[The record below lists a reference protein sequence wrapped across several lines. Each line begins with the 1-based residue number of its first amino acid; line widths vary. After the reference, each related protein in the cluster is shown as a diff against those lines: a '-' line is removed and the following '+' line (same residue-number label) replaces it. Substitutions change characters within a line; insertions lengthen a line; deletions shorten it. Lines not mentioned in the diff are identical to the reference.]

1 MGDSGTSDLTI
12 VLICQ
17 DCTISVNNVDVVE
30 IPIDNT
36 NLFDNSAAAMMSC
49 SQDGSNPNDVII
61 VLSENLPYVPLQ
73 TYAFSFEYYWNIQI
87 DPQYQGSAVIGF
99 TAGSADQSVFNDV
112 LQQNSDSVQGDRPS
126 SWVTWPPGLAISGDA
141 ANQTMIVTFM
151 LTCPAN
157 VTAAATVWIDN
168 VKAEPHYT
176 LICNGDESNILLNN
190 NFECDSSD
198 GTILQGWTSSFVTDG
213 DGGSGQVSEV
223 SPGSGNSTQAASLV
237 CAGGGYYSTVSL
249 EQIVNTVECQPYTL
263 SFDYYFISDAS
274 GQDNYLYSDIFGSSG
289 STFGLY
295 LHPTSDS
302 LGHPNGVWVNSGQIS
317 TIGSGRSSVLSISL
331 ECDYGASA
339 TVWIDNVVL
348 IPVGNIVSGN
358 DCPFNDNLISNGDFE
373 TATSGIPSWTS
384 FGVVSQVQPGYNS
397 STQAVSLSCSG
408 DGDSATIH
416 QTFTTT
422 RLMNYELNFF
432 YYWYY
437 LSEWD
442 SVDLNVDISPD
453 WPDLFDTRNQ
463 YASADDEDY
472 YGVGL
477 DTWADTLDSGARLEF
492 MSERGGNMQ
501 VEISLSCYD
510 GSSATIYIDDV
521 IIIQTPE

>member
-176 LICNGDESNILLNN
+176 LICNCLLY
-190 NFECDSSD
+190 
-198 GTILQGWTSSFVTDG
+198 TSP
-213 DGGSGQVSEV
+213 
-223 SPGSGNSTQAASLV
+223 SPR
-237 CAGGGYYSTVSL
+237 
-249 EQIVNTVECQPYTL
+249 
-263 SFDYYFISDAS
+263 D
-274 GQDNYLYSDIFGSSG
+274 
-289 STFGLY
+289 
-295 LHPTSDS
+295 
-302 LGHPNGVWVNSGQIS
+302 
-317 TIGSGRSSVLSISL
+317 
-331 ECDYGASA
+331 
-339 TVWIDNVVL
+339 
-348 IPVGNIVSGN
+348 
-358 DCPFNDNLISNGDFE
+358 
-373 TATSGIPSWTS
+373 
-384 FGVVSQVQPGYNS
+384 
-397 STQAVSLSCSG
+397 
-408 DGDSATIH
+408 
-416 QTFTTT
+416 
-422 RLMNYELNFF
+422 
-432 YYWYY
+432 
-437 LSEWD
+437 
-442 SVDLNVDISPD
+442 
-453 WPDLFDTRNQ
+453 
-463 YASADDEDY
+463 
-472 YGVGL
+472 
-477 DTWADTLDSGARLEF
+477 
-492 MSERGGNMQ
+492 
-501 VEISLSCYD
+501 
-510 GSSATIYIDDV
+510 
-521 IIIQTPE
+521 